1 MKEVI
6 YPVLAFAVI
15 LIIGCTNSKKAD
27 VKNPSVGAWE
37 HMSTTFLIH
46 YFNGEKHDTTIVVPA
61 TGPPVVKILT
71 KKHYAQGRQ
80 TVNGIGLSL
89 TTELAM
95 YVKRTDCLS

>member
-27 VKNPSVGAWE
+27 VKNPPVGAWE

-61 TGPPVVKILT
+61 TDHCKFIDSEINSPLISSIIEG
-71 KKHYAQGRQ
+71 
-80 TVNGIGLSL
+80 
-89 TTELAM
+89 
-95 YVKRTDCLS
+95 